1 MLPKGDVMPS
11 KSINKQSV
19 AQRISKYAIPL
30 ALVLL
35 VVIFSITSDA
45 FLTSRNILNILRQV
59 SIVGICAVG
68 MTFVILTGGI
78 DLSVGSV
85 IGVSVVSCASLM
97 VSGVHPVLAVIIS
110 LLIGAVIGLINGIF
124 INEVGIPPLITT
136 LAMMTALRG
145 IAYKI
150 TAGLPVYGFPKSF
163 AVIGQGYLGKVPVPV
178 IIMVIVFI
186 IGYILITKTR
196 FGRYVY
202 GLGGNEEATRL
213 SGVNVKKT
221 KYKIYILESVL
232 AAVAGIV
239 LLSRVNSGQPKA
251 GEGYEMD
258 IITAVVL
265 GGVSIAGGT
274 GKITGVITGVFLMG
288 VLTNGM
294 ILTNVDEYTQWIVK
308 GAVLLLAVSLDQISH
323 KLKK

>member
-1 MLPKGDVMPS
+1 
-11 KSINKQSV
+11 
-19 AQRISKYAIPL
+19 
-30 ALVLL
+30 
-35 VVIFSITSDA
+35 
-45 FLTSRNILNILRQV
+45 
-59 SIVGICAVG
+59 
-68 MTFVILTGGI
+68 
-78 DLSVGSV
+78 
-85 IGVSVVSCASLM
+85 
-97 VSGVHPVLAVIIS
+97 
-110 LLIGAVIGLINGIF
+110 
-124 INEVGIPPLITT
+124 
-136 LAMMTALRG
+136 
-145 IAYKI
+145 
-150 TAGLPVYGFPKSF
+150 
-163 AVIGQGYLGKVPVPV
+163 
-178 IIMVIVFI
+178 
-186 IGYILITKTR
+186 
-196 FGRYVY
+196 
-202 GLGGNEEATRL
+202 L

>member
-1 MLPKGDVMPS
+1 MPS